1 MWASD
6 PECLQERPGLH
17 KEANTAFSN
26 PKGCW
31 SPGIEAAAPVWAS
44 LTKSSTVAKTS
55 LAPSSRSSQRPSA
68 SGSECARC
76 SLELCPNHRISVHIL
91 LPALRCNV
99 KVSVSH
105 GQKTY

>member
-1 MWASD
+1 M
-6 PECLQERPGLH
+6 P
-17 KEANTAFSN
+17 
-26 PKGCW
+26 
-31 SPGIEAAAPVWAS
+31 AS

-55 LAPSSRSSQRPSA
+55 LAPSSRVVATAMGERPGMRTMFA
-68 SGSECARC
+68 WA
-76 SLELCPNHRISVHIL
+76 LHIL